1 MTQERGPTAGSVLFQ
16 DRDPI
21 CGMEVEPTS
30 SSGVLEHDGRTYY
43 FCSEACRRQ
52 FDAVMGLRESMQ
64 RTAVADVDR
73 ATAEAALRVQVEHVA
88 KTYVTYGLWPP
99 VRRTPVLSDASLE
112 VPAGEIAAIVGGN
125 GSGKSTLMNIV
136 AGVLDRDAGAVAID
150 GRVGHCPQDP
160 VLYEKLTVGETF
172 RLFGVAY
179 GMSPTQTGERKAEL
193 LEALEFGQYDDFQVA
208 HLSGG
213 TRQKLSLAVSLL
225 HDPEVLLLDEPYSGF
240 DFETYLRFWELSEEL
255 AARGRAILVI
265 SHFVQQ
271 RERFH
276 RIYRVRDGRCERE
289 R

>member
-1 MTQERGPTAGSVLFQ
+1 MQAAAGAPPEARGRPRPG
-16 DRDPI
+16 P
-21 CGMEVEPTS
+21 
-30 SSGVLEHDGRTYY
+30 
-43 FCSEACRRQ
+43 
-52 FDAVMGLRESMQ
+52 
-64 RTAVADVDR
+64 
-73 ATAEAALRVQVEHVA
+73 LRVRVEHVA
-88 KTYVTYGLWPP
+88 KTYVTYGLWPF

-112 VPAGEIAAIVGGN
+112 VPAGEIVAIVGGN

-136 AGVLDRDAGAVAID
+136 AGVLDRDAGTVEVD
-150 GRVGHCPQDP
+150 GAVGHCPQDP

-179 GMSPTQTGERKAEL
+179 EMTAEQTAARKAEL
-193 LEALEFGQYDDFQVA
+193 LETLEFGQYDDFRVE

-213 TRQKLSLAVSLL
+213 TKQKLNLALSLL

-240 DFETYLRFWELSEEL
+240 DYETYLRFWDLSEEL

-271 RERFH
+271 RERFG
-276 RIYRVRDGRCERE
+276 RIYRVQDGRCERE

>member
-1 MTQERGPTAGSVLFQ
+1 MTAT
-16 DRDPI
+16 RDPI
-21 CGMEVEPTS
+21 CGMELEPAAAAGS
-30 SSGVLEHDGRTYY
+30 SEHGGKTYY
-43 FCSEACRRQ
+43 FCSDACQRQ
-52 FDAVMGLRESMQ
+52 FDVVMGLRAKMQ
-64 RTAVADVDR
+64 AAPG
-73 ATAEAALRVQVEHVA
+73 APPEAHGRPAGPLRVRVEHVA
-88 KTYVTYGLWPP
+88 KAYVTYGLWPF

-112 VPAGEIAAIVGGN
+112 VPASEIVAIVGGN

-136 AGVLDRDAGAVAID
+136 AGVLDRDAGTVEID

-179 GMSPTQTGERKAEL
+179 EMTPERTEARKAEL
-193 LEALEFGQYDDFQVA
+193 LETLEFGQYDAFRVE

-213 TRQKLSLAVSLL
+213 TAQKLNLALSLL

-240 DFETYLRFWELSEEL
+240 DYETYLRFWDLSEEL

-271 RERFH
+271 RERFS
-276 RIYRVRDGRCERE
+276 RIYRVQDGRCERE